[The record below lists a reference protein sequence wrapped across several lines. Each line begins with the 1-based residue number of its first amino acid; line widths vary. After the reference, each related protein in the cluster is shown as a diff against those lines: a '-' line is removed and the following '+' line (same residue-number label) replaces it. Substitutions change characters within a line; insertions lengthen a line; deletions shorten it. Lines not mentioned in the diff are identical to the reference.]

1 MRFRVLIAGSLA
13 ALISC
18 RSGTE
23 PTFLDPLTIALQQV
37 SWAEFN
43 NYQHHISDFGLP
55 PVFPISTYD
64 PRVCAYTAQ
73 DGAFTCSTQGENAF
87 GWTVRYFLYDG
98 AGAAQSAFDERT
110 TDRVRVVVDA
120 DGRIPGPSVGGQ
132 VPNLTYDRVI
142 HHHSDFTLSG
152 MLGAER
158 SVSGTTTDHDTV
170 GVAPL
175 LSVVDASVA
184 VDRLAFVQANDA
196 FPYAGALSI
205 DVETRPQATS
215 SSNAH
220 ASLKFDGIGVAQFDL
235 RNESVPVSTTSCT
248 FYFLTNV
255 QQCVRTIGAP

>member
-158 SVSGTTTDHDTV
+158 SVSERSAVCAYDRRSLNGISARSRSVSPTTLQRTVSVRVLDDTDPADDADSSV
-170 GVAPL
+170 SIGEICAGPWRGAPRD
-175 LSVVDASVA
+175 DAA
-184 VDRLAFVQANDA
+184 HGR
-196 FPYAGALSI
+196 I
-205 DVETRPQATS
+205 S
-215 SSNAH
+215 S
-220 ASLKFDGIGVAQFDL
+220 L
-235 RNESVPVSTTSCT
+235 RGGPVSS
-248 FYFLTNV
+248 
-255 QQCVRTIGAP
+255 Q